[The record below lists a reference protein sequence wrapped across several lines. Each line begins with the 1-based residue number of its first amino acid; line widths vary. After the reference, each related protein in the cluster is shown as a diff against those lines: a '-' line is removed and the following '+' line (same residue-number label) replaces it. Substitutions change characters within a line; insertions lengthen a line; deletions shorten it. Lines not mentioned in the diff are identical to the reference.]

1 MKRGYDM
8 STVVMRGP
16 ATTRLR
22 TGPGTG
28 LEEDTTLDWERMEGW
43 SPDEVEWYLM
53 GPFDGEVPGLV
64 RRIRRILDVSQRGLA
79 ALLDVSQSV
88 VARWETGR
96 TSPRAAVLLRLLRMA
111 KVGVELHDRRT
122 GEEVE
127 PMRDDGAR
135 DRGGRRFPA
144 HVDLR
149 VTGWWMPREAMWLGT
164 MKPWQ
169 DRSRRLRVPGV
180 TYHLR
185 GRKRVLRDVRGTP
198 VDHPS
203 DRQHVA
209 EAIHL
214 DEVREERWRRH

>member
-1 MKRGYDM
+1 MA
-8 STVVMRGP
+8 TVQMRGG

-28 LEEDTTLDWERMEGW
+28 LEEETELDWERMAGW
-43 SPDEVEWYLM
+43 TEDEVEWHLW

-79 ALLDVSQSV
+79 ALLEVSQSV

-96 TSPRAAVLLRLLRMA
+96 TSPRAAVLARLLRMA
-111 KVGVELHDRRT
+111 KVGVGFHDRAS

-135 DRGGRRFPA
+135 DRGGRRYPA
-144 HVDLR
+144 HVDPE
-149 VTGWWMPREAMWLGT
+149 VTGWWMPRDAMSTGSTARWRALSRIREAPSVKYRRARKWL
-164 MKPWQ
+164 
-169 DRSRRLRVPGV
+169 LREVYGM
-180 TYHLR
+180 
-185 GRKRVLRDVRGTP
+185 P
-198 VDHPS
+198 VDHAS

-209 EAIHL
+209 EAVHL
-214 DEVREERWRRH
+214 DEVREERLLRRSG

>member
-1 MKRGYDM
+1 M

-28 LEEDTTLDWERMEGW
+28 LEEETELDWERMEGW
-43 SPDEVEWYLM
+43 TTDEVEWWLM

-79 ALLDVSQSV
+79 ALIGVSQSV

-111 KVGVELHDRRT
+111 EVGVELHDVPS

-135 DRGGRRFPA
+135 DLGGRRFPA
-144 HVDLR
+144 HVDLK
-149 VTGWWMPREAMWLGT
+149 VTGWWTPKDSLSDGSWPRWT
-164 MKPWQ
+164 KVS
-169 DRSRRLRVPGV
+169 RSRETVRVR
-180 TYHLR
+180 YHLKAW
-185 GRKRVLRDVRGTP
+185 KRIFRDVHGTP

-203 DRQHVA
+203 DQQHVA
-209 EAIHL
+209 EAHHM
-214 DEVREERWRRH
+214 DEAREERLRRRAA